1 MAASHSSTVAT
12 PTPSRYAVRLPAAD
26 RTPPGPCRSV
36 VGVSAPTPRPGPPPN
51 RPDPPAGGPAGTPA
65 GTPASGP
72 AGTPAGTPASGPAG
86 NPAGTPAGNP
96 AGADSA
102 ASTVAAVQASMADL
116 DQLDDLPV
124 ADHVARYDALHGTL
138 SEALAAIDGV

>member
-1 MAASHSSTVAT
+1 MVA
-12 PTPSRYAVRLPAAD
+12 
-26 RTPPGPCRSV
+26 
-36 VGVSAPTPRPGPPPN
+36 VSAPTPRPGPPPN
-51 RPDPPAGGPAGTPA
+51 RPDPPAG
-65 GTPASGP
+65 
-72 AGTPAGTPASGPAG
+72 
-86 NPAGTPAGNP
+86 NPGTPAGNP

-124 ADHVARYDALHGTL
+124 ADHVARYDTLHGTL

>member
-1 MAASHSSTVAT
+1 
-12 PTPSRYAVRLPAAD
+12 
-26 RTPPGPCRSV
+26 V

-51 RPDPPAGGPAGTPA
+51 RPDPPAG
-65 GTPASGP
+65 
-72 AGTPAGTPASGPAG
+72 
-86 NPAGTPAGNP
+86 NPGIPTGNP

-102 ASTVAAVQASMADL
+102 VSTVAAVQASVADL
-116 DQLDDLPV
+116 EQLDDLPV

>member
-1 MAASHSSTVAT
+1 MVA
-12 PTPSRYAVRLPAAD
+12 
-26 RTPPGPCRSV
+26 
-36 VGVSAPTPRPGPPPN
+36 VSAPTPRPGPPPN
-51 RPDPPAGGPAGTPA
+51 RPDPPAG
-65 GTPASGP
+65 
-72 AGTPAGTPASGPAG
+72 
-86 NPAGTPAGNP
+86 NPDTPAGNP